1 MTEKINYAWPVTS
14 SSKEEYSVFCE
25 WMTLHKRMLE
35 QNEIAIWGAGI
46 RGTEF
51 SIFFKRNN
59 FTKIFFTD
67 SNEQKWRGYINEFP
81 IVDIDTL
88 KKKMATGRV
97 KILISTENSKE
108 IEDVLIEEGYQK
120 GKDFFSIRSNL
131 YQKYIDEFIRSYKNN
146 VLVMGDC
153 EFSKIALEDTD
164 IRNLGEM
171 IKDELDEAQ
180 AKVLAMHGMGLRA
193 HYNLFCMQIAMGMI
207 PKILV
212 IMINLD
218 TLTGKQ
224 HLLPRS
230 QHEELLRMV
239 YETVNLSSTE
249 YEEYMKIVHERNKNV
264 QAEFFTTNK
273 YGNRNMPSEGKSKV
287 YFRLNYLYE
296 LDVETEGIQYLV
308 KLFQV
313 ARDRDIKV
321 IPFIPPVNYQLGEK
335 IFGNGFETR
344 YSKNINKIS
353 DIVKNNGLQ
362 LLDMSYAL
370 KANEFA
376 QPDTPDET
384 ANDLGRKKIT
394 DILTKK
400 IREEM

>member
-1 MTEKINYAWPVTS
+1 
-14 SSKEEYSVFCE
+14 
-25 WMTLHKRMLE
+25 
-35 QNEIAIWGAGI
+35 
-46 RGTEF
+46 
-51 SIFFKRNN
+51 
-59 FTKIFFTD
+59 
-67 SNEQKWRGYINEFP
+67 
-81 IVDIDTL
+81 
-88 KKKMATGRV
+88 
-97 KILISTENSKE
+97 
-108 IEDVLIEEGYQK
+108 
-120 GKDFFSIRSNL
+120 
-131 YQKYIDEFIRSYKNN
+131 
-146 VLVMGDC
+146 
-153 EFSKIALEDTD
+153 
-164 IRNLGEM
+164 
-171 IKDELDEAQ
+171 
-180 AKVLAMHGMGLRA
+180 
-193 HYNLFCMQIAMGMI
+193 
-207 PKILV
+207 
-212 IMINLD
+212 MINLD

-249 YEEYMKIVHERNKNV
+249 YEEYMEIVHERNKNV